1 MKRVDLTIIS
11 DAALLSEVQ
20 RRRSA
25 KRKTFGA
32 GTGRPKVMKTCPGC
46 GGVFSA
52 REIRQHQC
60 TGRNQ

>member
-1 MKRVDLTIIS
+1 MKEKLENVS

-25 KRKTFGA
+25 MRKTYGA

-46 GGVFSA
+46 GGMFGA
-52 REIRQHQC
+52 RELRGHQC
-60 TGRNQ
+60 PGGTK